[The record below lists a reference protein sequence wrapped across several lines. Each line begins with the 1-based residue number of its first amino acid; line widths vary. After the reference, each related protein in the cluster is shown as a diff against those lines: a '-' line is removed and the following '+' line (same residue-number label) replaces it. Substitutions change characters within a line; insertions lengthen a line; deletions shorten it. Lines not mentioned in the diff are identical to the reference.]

1 MGIIQRVRLWSEVRK
16 VRPTE
21 ESGAVAGGR
30 DGELLLGELLGTSHQ
45 FRGARLLAGRRIPS
59 HRQGRRREIDLIVC
73 TPRMIHLIEV
83 KNWSGHLV
91 AHGGVWRQTRRGG
104 EVVDHP
110 DPTGEN
116 RLKRDAVVE
125 YLNDLGV
132 VLDERYVREHIT
144 TRLVFTNPNLE
155 LDPAI
160 EARPDVISRRELDAY
175 LGRQRGGTPSGR
187 VAFSLIEFCLAT
199 EAKLGERLFHA
210 LFGRGGADPFER
222 IVACLSEA
230 PTWDRIHYFGTK
242 VVTGDLAVLK
252 VKTRVYRRPELIE
265 SAGRLP
271 VRIKWTRGRFLGLF
285 KALTGLG
292 SLGSLYVGRTR
303 IELSSFDTVTFQ
315 PAGAREPTTL
325 RLIELD
331 GIVLG

>member
-1 MGIIQRVRLWSEVRK
+1 MGIIQRLRLWSEIRK

-21 ESGAVAGGR
+21 GSATVAGGR
-30 DGELLLGELLGTSHQ
+30 DGELLLGELLSNSHQ

-59 HRQGRRREIDLIVC
+59 QRQGRRREIDLIVC

-83 KNWSGHLV
+83 KNWSGHLT
-91 AHGGVWRQTRRGG
+91 AHGAVWRQTRRGG

-125 YLNDLGV
+125 YLHHRGV
-132 VLDERYVREHIT
+132 VLDDRYVQEHIT

-155 LDPAI
+155 LDPAL
-160 EARPDVISRRELDAY
+160 EGRPDVISRRELDAY
-175 LGRQRGGTPSGR
+175 LGRQRGGTSSGR
-187 VAFSLIEFCLAT
+187 LASSLMEFCLAT
-199 EAKLGERLFHA
+199 EAKLAERLLHA
-210 LFGRGGADPFER
+210 LFGRGGSDPFER

-230 PTWDRIHYFGTK
+230 PTWDRLHYFGTK
-242 VVTGDLAVLK
+242 VVTGDLVAVK
-252 VKTRVYRRPELIE
+252 AGSRVHRRSELVE
-265 SAGRLP
+265 SANLLP
-271 VRIKWTRGRFLGLF
+271 VRIRWTRGRFLGLL

-303 IELSSFDTVTFQ
+303 LGLSSSDTVTFQ
-315 PAGAREPTTL
+315 AAGAREPTTS
-325 RLIELD
+325 RLVELD